1 VLPTPETQLAYLGFQ
16 RLAPS
21 AGLRPYIRPYWYFQR
36 PTPLLAYK
44 EEYMHPTGGF
54 GLVFNLGDAVR
65 LDGRLITAPVFLD
78 GANTVS
84 RQLGF
89 WGKVDLMG
97 IRFYEGGAYPF
108 LGLPLRELQ
117 NEVAVLDALH
127 PAHLLELQERL
138 GEAASLPVRIELLEK
153 WLLGRL
159 SLSPE
164 RHALI
169 PASLELLRQT
179 NGRGSIPD
187 LAQQLAISQRQLE
200 RLYQTQVGMS
210 PKQYTQLLRVEAA
223 RLALKQ
229 LQGQT
234 TTTLAAELGYY
245 DQAHFI
251 HEFGAVIGLTPTAYR
266 KRIR

>member
-1 VLPTPETQLAYLGFQ
+1 
-16 RLAPS
+16 
-21 AGLRPYIRPYWYFQR
+21 
-36 PTPLLAYK
+36 
-44 EEYMHPTGGF
+44 MHPTGGF

-65 LDGRLITAPVFLD
+65 LDEHLVTAPVFLD

-84 RQLGF
+84 RKLGF
-89 WGKVDLMG
+89 IGKVDLIG

-108 LGLPLRELQ
+108 LGLPLRELR
-117 NEVAVLDALH
+117 NEIALLDALQ
-127 PAHLLELQERL
+127 PAHLLEVQARL
-138 GEAASLPVRIELLEK
+138 GETTSLPARIELLEG

-159 SLSPE
+159 ALGQE

-169 PASLELLRQT
+169 PASLEILRQT

-223 RLALKQ
+223 RLGLKQ

-251 HEFGAVIGLTPTAYR
+251 HEFGAVIGLTPTAYM
-266 KRIR
+266 KRNR